1 MLKSFPFCF
10 RVEEI
15 ETPAILHAWYLT
27 LDFIEALQ
35 PTKIVTGHIE
45 SGWEMDPKEDMA
57 YMRKYLDLF
66 SSKITN
72 APVKPTV
79 EDLYQTFKTAFPQVS
94 FRCTS
99 APLTESYMH

>member
-10 RVEEI
+10 RVEES
-15 ETPAILHAWYLT
+15 ETPAIFRAWYLT

-35 PTKIVTGHIE
+35 PTEIVTGHIE

-72 APVKPTV
+72 APEKATM

-94 FRCTS
+94 FRCTF
-99 APLTESYMH
+99 APLIGIY